1 MTSTKKEE
9 LMRDFILEASEDLF
23 VKHGFEKTSMDMIAK
38 KSDLSKPTLYKY
50 FTNKYEL
57 FMNLYIRFQKELLE
71 KTKELLLQ
79 DKNKFAILEDVI
91 DTTFSRIVKKER
103 FLRMFFREHHLIVHP
118 NIDENFETYL
128 HDKDEMNAILCRFL
142 DEMID
147 PTIKRD
153 YGVEMVSMSIYNILE
168 GLFLDFIVGSKSEH
182 EKQKRYIIRLLK
194 KGVFKEEA

>member
-57 FMNLYIRFQKELLE
+57 FMNLYIRFQAELLE
-71 KTKELLLQ
+71 KTKELLIQ
-79 DKNKFAILEDVI
+79 EKNKFSILEDVI

-103 FLRMFFREHHLIVHP
+103 FLRMFFREHHLIVHQ

-147 PTIKRD
+147 PAIKRE

-168 GLFLDFIVGSKSEH
+168 GLFLDFIVGNKDEH
-182 EKQKRYIIRLLK
+182 EKQKKYIIRLLK
-194 KGVFKEEA
+194 KGVFKEEV